1 MYMRGV
7 GIFDLQGNTAMNFRK
22 ISFAAA
28 TIVALAP
35 AVSNAS
41 PEKSAVEACARAF
54 ASSFA
59 TTDAAAPAYTVDYR
73 GIQYV
78 ESVTDM
84 YTRGY
89 TFHLFAKSRKTGL
102 PIAQASCTT
111 DKRGVVVALSPLP
124 QDSAPPPALTAR
136 D

>member
-1 MYMRGV
+1 MRGV

-22 ISFAAA
+22 ISFTAAA
-28 TIVALAP
+28 IAALAP

-54 ASSFA
+54 ASSLA
-59 TTDAAAPAYTVDYR
+59 TADAAAPTYKVDYR

-78 ESVTDM
+78 EPIADM
-84 YTRGY
+84 YNRGY
-89 TFHLFAKSRKTGL
+89 TFHLVAKSRKTGL
-102 PIAQASCTT
+102 PIAQASCAT
-111 DKRGVVVALSPLP
+111 DKHGVVLALSSLP
-124 QDSAPPPALTAR
+124 QDSMRPELTAR